1 MRVANKPVVN
11 MEPETS
17 KRECWA
23 VTFGNCYTDN
33 ERMASSLMV
42 FMKLQGV
49 TKKVK
54 KSNYIFLHI
63 KRVKIVL

>member
-33 ERMASSLMV
+33 ERMGSFFMV
-42 FMKLQGV
+42 LIKLQGL

-54 KSNYIFLHI
+54 KM
-63 KRVKIVL
+63 

>member
-33 ERMASSLMV
+33 ERMASSFMVLMR
-42 FMKLQGV
+42 LQSV
-49 TKKVK
+49 NKK
-54 KSNYIFLHI
+54 
-63 KRVKIVL
+63 

>member
-33 ERMASSLMV
+33 ERMASSFMV
-42 FMKLQGV
+42 LMKLQGA

-54 KSNYIFLHI
+54 KVITFFLHI
-63 KRVKIVL
+63 KKVKIVL